1 MDQKRLST
9 NGLSQVKDQSAVGL
23 SQAVAQ
29 MNQHL
34 SLSPEASE
42 KHHANNIQVAAPK
55 YRLLDTFFSKDGQIV
70 SETRSGDGDS
80 GVKSPASFKE
90 DEGQS
95 KTANEKQKSPSASE
109 TIMTPAE
116 KII

>member
-9 NGLSQVKDQSAVGL
+9 NGMSQAKEQSAVGQL
-23 SQAVAQ
+23 QAVVQ
-29 MNQHL
+29 IDQHM
-34 SLSPEASE
+34 SFSPEAPE
-42 KHHANNIQVAAPK
+42 KHHGNKIKGGFLK

-70 SETRSGDGDS
+70 SETRSGDGNT
-80 GVKSPASFKE
+80 GVQSPASLKE

-95 KTANEKQKSPSASE
+95 KTANEKKKYPSASE